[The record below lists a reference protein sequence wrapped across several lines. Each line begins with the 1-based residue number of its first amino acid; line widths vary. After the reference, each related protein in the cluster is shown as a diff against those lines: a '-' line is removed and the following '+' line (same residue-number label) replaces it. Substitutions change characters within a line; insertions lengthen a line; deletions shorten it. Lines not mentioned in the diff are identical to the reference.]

1 MIPYLERNRAKN
13 LMNTEPPMNV
23 PLFGNIVNEYYVDKI
38 RAVDAARAK
47 RLRAIRSAD
56 DARRYVASLKRKV
69 AQIFPF
75 PARTPLAPVVTAVH
89 KYDGYTVENLYFYS
103 RPNWP
108 VTANFYLP
116 TKRRGKLPGVL
127 IVCGHAN
134 EGKACDTYSSA
145 AIGLVL
151 KGFAVLVIDPV
162 EQGERKQ
169 YRDVSNPRGNLCA
182 NHNMMGK
189 QLAMTGEWLGV
200 WRTWDAV
207 RGLDYLETRPEV
219 DASRLMVTG
228 NSGGGTLTT
237 WVAAA
242 DSRPIAVAPSC
253 YVTSWLHNIEN
264 ELPAD
269 IEQMPPRILEF
280 GMEMGDLLL
289 AQAPRDIL
297 VLGQKNDFFD
307 ARGVTET
314 AAEVRRINALLG
326 GRTESFTGPTSHGFS
341 VHNRQAMY
349 AFFLK
354 VAGLRGDA
362 KEPPITLPPEEE
374 TFAAKGDVFTIP
386 GTINIRS
393 IISEKAAALAKARK
407 PAALPELRKAVSRV
421 LGIDGFHAVP
431 HYRVLRTIDREG
443 THEARFALET
453 EPGRPMAVLVRF
465 ADTYLFHLEPP
476 TKGVT
481 LYVAD
486 QDSRTELLA
495 RPAKAGETVFGLDV
509 RSIGETMPIGTDQ
522 PAVRDFYAPYQ
533 SDYHYAALGTMFG
546 EPIVA
551 GKVCDVLAA
560 IELLADNGA
569 RKVRLEGRG
578 LGAIP
583 ALFAALLSD
592 KVNGLVLTDAIE
604 SFEAEANNPASLLP
618 LSCIPPGILKV
629 TDIPEILSALRKAKM
644 PVRIMHG

>member
-1 MIPYLERNRAKN
+1 
-13 LMNTEPPMNV
+13 MNT

-38 RAVDAARAK
+38 RTIDAARAK
-47 RLRAIRSAD
+47 RLRTIRTKV
-56 DARRYVASLKRKV
+56 DARRYVAGLKRKV
-69 AQIFPF
+69 AKIFPF
-75 PARTPLAPVVTAVH
+75 PARTPLAPVVTATH
-89 KYDGYTVENLYFYS
+89 AYDGYTVENLYYYS
-103 RPNWP
+103 RPGWP

-116 TKRRGKLPGVL
+116 SKRRGKLPGVL

-134 EGKACDTYSSA
+134 EGKVCDTYRSA

-169 YRDVSNPRGNLCA
+169 YCDVSNPRAGLCA

-189 QLAMTGEWLGV
+189 QLALADEWLGA

-207 RGLDYLETRPEV
+207 HGLDYLETRPEV
-219 DASRLMVTG
+219 DASRLLVTG

-242 DSRPIAVAPSC
+242 DPRPIAVAPSC

-314 AAEVRRINALLG
+314 AEEVRRINALLG
-326 GRTESFTGPTSHGFS
+326 GRTASFVGPTSHGFS
-341 VHNRQAMY
+341 VHNREAMY

-354 VAGLRGDA
+354 AAGLRGTA

-374 TFAAKGDVFTIP
+374 TYAAKGDVFTIP
-386 GTINIRS
+386 GTRNIRS
-393 IISEKAAALAKARK
+393 IISEKAATLAKARK
-407 PAALPELRKAVSRV
+407 PAARPELKKAVSHV
-421 LGIDGFHAVP
+421 LGLDSLPAVP
-431 HYRVLRTIDREG
+431 HYRVLRTIDRDG

-453 EPGRPMAVLVRF
+453 EPGRPIAMLVRF
-465 ADTYLFHLEPP
+465 AENGLFNLDVPA
-476 TKGVT
+476 KGVT

-486 QDSRTELLA
+486 QDSRAELLA

-509 RSIGETMPIGTDQ
+509 RTIGETMPAGTDQ
-522 PAVRDFYAPYQ
+522 PAIRDFYAPYQ

-546 EPIVA
+546 EPIIG
-551 GKVCDVLAA
+551 GKVKDVLAA
-560 IELLADNGA
+560 IELLVANGA

-592 KVNGLVLTDAIE
+592 KVDSLALVDAVE
-604 SFEAEANNPASLLP
+604 SFEAEANNPASRLP
-618 LSCIPPGILKV
+618 LSCIPTGILKV
-629 TDIPEILSALRKAKM
+629 ADIPEILSALRKAKM
-644 PVRIMHG
+644 PIRIMHG

>member
-1 MIPYLERNRAKN
+1 
-13 LMNTEPPMNV
+13 MNT

-38 RAVDAARAK
+38 RAADAARAK
-47 RLRAIRSAD
+47 RLRAIRTKA
-56 DARRYVASLKRKV
+56 DARRYVEGLKRKV
-69 AQIFPF
+69 AKLFPF
-75 PARTPLAPVVTAVH
+75 PARTPLDPVVTVTHA
-89 KYDGYTVENLYFYS
+89 YDGYTVENLYYYS
-103 RPNWP
+103 LPGWP

-116 TKRRGKLPGVL
+116 AKRKGKLPGVL

-151 KGFAVLVIDPV
+151 KGFSVLVVDPV

-189 QLAMTGEWLGV
+189 QLAMEGEWLGA
-200 WRTWDAV
+200 WRTWDAI
-207 RGLDYLETRPEV
+207 RGLDYLETRPEA

-242 DSRPIAVAPSC
+242 DPRPIAVAPSC

-307 ARGVTET
+307 ARGVIET

-326 GRTESFTGPTSHGFS
+326 GRTESFVGPTSHGFS

-354 VAGLRGDA
+354 SAGLRGNA

-374 TFAAKGDVFTIP
+374 TYAVKGDVFTLP
-386 GTINIRS
+386 GTRNIRT

-407 PAALPELRKAVSRV
+407 PAALPELRQAVSRL
-421 LGIDGFHAVP
+421 LGIDSLPAVP
-431 HYRVLRTIDREG
+431 HYRVLRTITREG

-453 EPGRPMAVLVRF
+453 EPGRPMAILLHI
-465 ADTYLFHLEPP
+465 TGNYLFHLEVPA
-476 TKGVT
+476 KGVT
-481 LYVAD
+481 LYVPD

-495 RPAKAGETVFGLDV
+495 RSPKAGETVFGLDV
-509 RSIGETMPIGTDQ
+509 RAIGEMMPAGTDQ

-546 EPIVA
+546 EPIIG
-551 GKVCDVLAA
+551 GKVRDVLAA
-560 IELLADNGA
+560 IELLAANGA
-569 RKVRLEGRG
+569 RKVRLEGHG

-592 KVNGLVLTDAIE
+592 KVDSLALTDAIE

-629 TDIPEILSALRKAKM
+629 TDIPEILAALRRA
-644 PVRIMHG
+644 RIRVSVGQ